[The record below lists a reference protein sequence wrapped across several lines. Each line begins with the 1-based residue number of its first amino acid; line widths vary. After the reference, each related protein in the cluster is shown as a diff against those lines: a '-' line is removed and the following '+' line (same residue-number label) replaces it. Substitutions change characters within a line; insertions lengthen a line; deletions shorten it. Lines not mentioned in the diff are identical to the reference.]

1 MDFLH
6 SIVLTDKDV
15 ARIFQALAQ
24 EARRLDDLPEG
35 WRTQDVVDHTAALRD
50 KFAAIH
56 PSNER
61 RAS

>member
-1 MDFLH
+1 MDFIH
-6 SIVLTDKDV
+6 SIVLTDQDV

-24 EARRLDDLPEG
+24 EARRLNDLGPN
-35 WRTQDVVDHTAALRD
+35 WRSQDIVDHADALRD

-56 PSNER
+56 PNNER